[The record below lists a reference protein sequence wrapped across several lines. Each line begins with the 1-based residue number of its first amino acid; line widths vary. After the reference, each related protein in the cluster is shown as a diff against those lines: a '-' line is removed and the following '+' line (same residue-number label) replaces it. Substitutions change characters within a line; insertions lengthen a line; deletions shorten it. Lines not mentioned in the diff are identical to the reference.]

1 MPKYFVSSGCS
12 YSDTHSTEF
21 KLWNNFVAEYLDRE
35 LVQLGIGG
43 VGNQFIAHSFIN
55 KIKELLDND
64 VPSEDIFGIVQWS
77 MIHRYAFVSGKE
89 QLNDN
94 PNIHAGHRVIY
105 PRSFTDYN
113 NLPIEETGWVSIA
126 PWQMDQDTATE
137 TPDLHHL
144 SIEYYLNIQ
153 KKYTD
158 LLNTLTVYS
167 LVKSF
172 YEKHNIKVMFTWL
185 DNVHRQQVLN
195 AEPDWVY
202 SHLKDD
208 IKGSIDLPAIRQEVI
223 KYEKFA
229 EEVWC
234 ENDYRGHPNE
244 VGHKMYFEEH
254 IKPELVDV

>member
-12 YSDTHSTEF
+12 FSDTQSTDF

-35 LVQLGIGG
+35 LVQLGMGG

-55 KIKELLDND
+55 KIKQLLDNN

-77 MIHRYAFVSGKE
+77 MIHRYAFVSGEE
-89 QLNDN
+89 QLTDN
-94 PNIHAGHRVIY
+94 PNIHVGERVMY
-105 PRSFTDYN
+105 PRTFTDYDN
-113 NLPIEETGWVSIA
+113 SSIEETGWVSIA
-126 PWQMDQDTATE
+126 PWQMDQSTSTE

-153 KKYTD
+153 NKYTD
-158 LLNTLTVYS
+158 ILNTLTLYS

-172 YEKHNIKVMFTWL
+172 CERHGIKVMFTWL
-185 DNVHRQQVLN
+185 DNVNRQQVLN
-195 AEPDWVY
+195 AEPNWVY
-202 SHLKDD
+202 NHLTDHIKD
-208 IKGSIDLPAIRQEVI
+208 SIDLPAIRQEVI

-244 VGHKMYFEEH
+244 VGHKMYFKEH